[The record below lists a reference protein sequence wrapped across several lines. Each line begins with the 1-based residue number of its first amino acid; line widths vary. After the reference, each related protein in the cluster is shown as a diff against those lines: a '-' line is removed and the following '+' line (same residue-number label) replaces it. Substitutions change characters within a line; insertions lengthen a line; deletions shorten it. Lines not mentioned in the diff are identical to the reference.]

1 MNTNPFF
8 ARSGIGTTTP
18 RFRHIPKLRLSQGKQ
33 GRARHSVRAAD
44 SNPFAERRARSD
56 APYLT
61 YIEISL
67 SQY

>member
-1 MNTNPFF
+1 MHFCTFRYRHDNTE
-8 ARSGIGTTTP
+8 I
-18 RFRHIPKLRLSQGKQ
+18 RHITKLRLSQGKQ

-61 YIEISL
+61 
-67 SQY
+67 